1 MKFYQI
7 FIIILLFTSSL
18 CNIYAQAIPPWY
30 EPEPNKATLQAK
42 IDSIPIYEQLI
53 AEENAQ
59 ANYRPNVTGMII
71 GGCLAGTGII
81 SIIYAATYTPE
92 KKQHNSNCSSE
103 KTSSSKRT
111 CEFQELVTG
120 SLDGLGDGI
129 TVGLSYLLGITFSL
143 IGLPIFIYN
152 SVQYNYHKEHAN
164 YRDELQER
172 LMYYKSKNNST
183 QLIIAPTVNLL
194 GGTGFNA
201 TLRF

>member
-1 MKFYQI
+1 MKFHQI
-7 FIIILLFTSSL
+7 IIIILLFTSSL
-18 CNIYAQAIPPWY
+18 CNIHAQAIPPWY
-30 EPEPNKATLQAK
+30 ERETNEATLQAR

-81 SIIYAATYTPE
+81 SFIYAATYTPE
-92 KKQHNSNCSSE
+92 RKQHNSKCSSE
-103 KTSSSKRT
+103 RTSSSKRT
-111 CEFQELVTG
+111 CEFQDFATS
-120 SLDGLGDGI
+120 SLEGLGDGI
-129 TVGLSYLLGITFSL
+129 IVGFSYLLGITFSL

-172 LMYYKSKNNST
+172 LMYYKSKNNSS
-183 QLIIAPTVNLL
+183 QLTIAPTVNLL